1 MSNSLRPHGLQHA
14 RLPCPLLPPGICS
27 NSCPLSWWC
36 YPTLSFSAILVFVC
50 LQSLPASGSFPRNEF
65 FYIRWPKYW
74 SLSFSISPSN
84 EYSGLISFSIDWFC
98 LLAFQRT
105 LKVFSRTT
113 MCVCV
118 CVYTHI
124 CIYVQYLYVCIHIN
138 IAFISCVHIWFYIYI
153 YIYMLLMYFLIHTHA
168 CICTY
173 KR

>member
-1 MSNSLRPHGLQHA
+1 MLSNPLILCHPCL
-14 RLPCPLLPPGICS
+14 RLPSVFASIRV
-27 NSCPLSWWC
+27 
-36 YPTLSFSAILVFVC
+36 FSTESALR
-50 LQSLPASGSFPRNEF
+50 L
-65 FYIRWPKYW
+65 RWPKYW
-74 SLSFSISPSN
+74 SFSISPSS